1 MMAASSRV
9 EEFLGE
15 YAALSDPQQQM
26 VRDMVELA
34 WFRVSRHQLLAERLA
49 ASVPFEVTA
58 GRHW

>member
-1 MMAASSRV
+1 MMATSPRV
-9 EEFLGE
+9 AVFMMH
-15 YAALSDPQQQM
+15 YAALSDAQQSM
-26 VRDMVELA
+26 VRDMVGLA